1 MRTKLMGIA
10 LTAVLA
16 SSAFAGVA
24 SAHHKDGH
32 DQNSHGMCTAY
43 FSGSENGQGNKRDN
57 GNAFGVFEE
66 GIGDY
71 DEDGDVDAF
80 DVAAWCNDNTGGFG
94 NPGAGNEPFFDP
106 EQDDCE
112 QVDEEGN
119 PDEEA
124 RAECEALADQEGGS
138 TPGESNGNNNPPGR
152 S

>member
-24 SAHHKDGH
+24 SAHHQDGH
-32 DQNSHGMCTAY
+32 DENSHGMCTAY

-71 DEDGDVDAF
+71 DDDGDTDAY

-94 NPGAGNEPFFDP
+94 NPGDGNEPFFSAD
-106 EQDDCE
+106 DDCE
-112 QVDEEGN
+112 QEDAT
-119 PDEEA
+119 A
-124 RAECEALADQEGGS
+124 REECEALADQEGG
-138 TPGESNGNNNPPGR
+138 TDPGNSNGNENPPGQG
-152 S
+152 